1 MTRKEAKARRGIT
14 MGVITTLLVGTMWGT
29 LYTKAHRIRQC
40 RVFAV
45 SEDSII
51 VTHPNGLEY
60 KYYHY
65 DDTLQNRVKEGDYIE
80 VSFDEMQ
87 DWEKYYIVNGLEEV
101 R

>member
-1 MTRKEAKARRGIT
+1 MTKKQAKVRRCIT
-14 MGVITTLLVGTMWGT
+14 IGVLTTLLVGTMWGA
-29 LYTKAHRIRQC
+29 LYTKTHRIRQC

-45 SEDSII
+45 SENSII

-65 DDTLQNRVKEGDYIE
+65 DNTLPNRIQEGDYIE
-80 VSFDEMQ
+80 VSFDELQ
-87 DWEKYYIVNGLEEV
+87 DWEKYYIVNELEKV